1 MSKKNNKNYPF
12 SNEVKKF
19 KEDFKQLIDT
29 MSDDDF
35 MDMMSILMIESEDIN
50 DDFWNY
56 DESWEDEAEKFYN
69 FISTGNFEEAE
80 KFYELQFKN

>member
-1 MSKKNNKNYPF
+1 
-12 SNEVKKF
+12 
-19 KEDFKQLIDT
+19 

-69 FISTGNFEEAE
+69 QNNNNEINNLFND
-80 KFYELQFKN
+80 

>member
-12 SNEVKKF
+12 SNEVKKI
-19 KEDFKQLIDT
+19 KEEFKQLIDT

-35 MDMMSILMIESEDIN
+35 MDMMSILMIESEYID

-56 DESWEDEAEKFYN
+56 DEGWDDEAEKFYN
-69 FISTGNFEEAE
+69 QNNNEINNLFNDEDLPF
-80 KFYELQFKN
+80 

>member
-69 FISTGNFEEAE
+69 QNNNNEINNLFNDED
-80 KFYELQFKN
+80 LQF